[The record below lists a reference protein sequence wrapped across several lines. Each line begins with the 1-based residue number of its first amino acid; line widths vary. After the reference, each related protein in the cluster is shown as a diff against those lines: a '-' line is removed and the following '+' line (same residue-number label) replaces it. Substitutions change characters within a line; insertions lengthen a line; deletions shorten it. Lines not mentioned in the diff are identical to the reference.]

1 MVFLKKYRG
10 NGGDVIIPNGV
21 TEIGDYT
28 FASCEFI
35 KATYKGKTYTYE
47 NISDL
52 YKAING

>member
-1 MVFLKKYRG
+1 M
-10 NGGDVIIPNGV
+10 IIPNGV